1 MKFVT
6 LSTSDSVSL
15 PARAFGAADLA
26 WPASA
31 SGEVTPRAPAARG
44 LPAIALGAHPTSTAI
59 LAALGRAT
67 FSWDIASDALNWLD
81 GTGLIFEPLS
91 IPATTTGAEFAKLI
105 EPTRSVRL
113 DAVLKSAER
122 DHGGG
127 VAYCIEYGLRA
138 DPTANVLWIEE
149 CGRWFAGADGAPA
162 RVHGVMRF
170 DNERHARDEQL
181 LELSRHDPLT
191 GEFNRS
197 HLVTL
202 LATTFDDTARFRTQA
217 AFMVIGIDYLARI
230 NDAFGFDVADQVIC
244 EVSAR
249 IRARLRGG
257 DVMGRFSGNKFGLIL
272 KNCGI
277 DDMQV
282 AAERFLAGVRE
293 PVVPTKLG
301 PVAVTASIGAVSIPR
316 HARSVDDA
324 MNRAQEAFEAA
335 KSRRQGSYSMWQ
347 PNVERET
354 QRRLNIRVTDEIV
367 TALNQRR
374 IGLGFEPVVDAKAR
388 DQVVFYESLVR
399 MRQDNGEFLL
409 GPDIVPIAEK
419 LGLIRLVDHRVL
431 ELVIAELAEAPDVQL
446 SLNVSPGT
454 TMDPDWWAIME
465 SLLKA
470 HPDVATRLIVEI
482 TETVAIQDIDDV
494 RGFVNRL
501 KKFGCR
507 IAIDDFGAG
516 YTSFRNLRKLGV
528 DIVKIDGAFVRNI
541 TQSSDDRAFVQTL
554 IDLARRLGIKTVAE
568 WVQDTEAAQML
579 SEWGCDYIQG
589 HLIGLASSQR
599 PWVSSGAPQA
609 ASSAEPIAS
618 A

>member
-15 PARAFGAADLA
+15 PVRPSGAADRA
-26 WPASA
+26 RPASA
-31 SGEVTPRAPAARG
+31 GDLVTSHASAARD
-44 LPAIALGAHPTSTAI
+44 LSAVALGPHPTSPAI

-81 GTGLIFEPLS
+81 GTGVIFESLS
-91 IPATTTGAEFAKLI
+91 IPAITTGAEFARLI

-127 VAYCIEYGLRA
+127 VAYRIEYGLRA
-138 DPTANVLWIEE
+138 DPSANTLWIEE
-149 CGRWFAGADGAPA
+149 CGRWFAGADGAPE
-162 RVHGVMRF
+162 RVHGVMRI

-202 LATTFDDTARFRTQA
+202 LAATLDDTARFRTQA
-217 AFMVIGIDYLARI
+217 AFIVIGIDHLARI

-272 KNCGI
+272 KNCGV

-324 MNRAQEAFEAA
+324 MNRSQEAFEAA
-335 KSRRQGSYSMWQ
+335 KSRRQGSYSLWQ

-388 DQVVFYESLVR
+388 NEVVFYESLVR

-431 ELVIAELAEAPDVQL
+431 ELVIAELAEAPGVQL
-446 SLNVSPGT
+446 SLNISPGT

-501 KKFGCR
+501 KNFGCR

-528 DIVKIDGAFVRNI
+528 DIVKIDGAFVRNL
-541 TQSSDDRAFVQTL
+541 TQSNDDRAFVQTL

-568 WVQDTEAAQML
+568 WVQDAEAAQML

-599 PWVSSGAPQA
+599 PWLSSTVSQPAILG
-609 ASSAEPIAS
+609 
-618 A
+618 